1 MEAFANIFDGM
12 SKFAEGRANSKVLK
26 QQARTARAQGY
37 ADEESQRRY
46 AKAFAG
52 EQAAALAQSGT
63 GTGGSNALLI
73 EQDAVNAELDAL
85 NIRYR
90 SNLRGMALDSDA
102 RAAKRAGKAAIVR
115 GGLRAGSAL
124 MKGDL

>member
-1 MEAFANIFDGM
+1 MEAFSSIFEGL
-12 SKFAEGRANSKVLK
+12 SGYAEGRANAKTLR

-46 AKAFAG
+46 TKAFAG

-63 GTGGSNALLI
+63 GTGGTNAMLI

-102 RAAKRAGKAAIVR
+102 RAAKRAGKAA
-115 GGLRAGSAL
+115 
-124 MKGDL
+124 